1 MTRGRNVTTPVSGGD
16 AGAAGGAAAGTAAKT
31 PLMKQY
37 LGTKQEYP
45 DAFLFFRMGDF
56 YELFF
61 EDAVRAAPLLGITL
75 TSRNKSD
82 PDPIP
87 MCGFPWHQRDGYV
100 SRLLR
105 LGHKVAICDQLEDPA
120 QAKGLVQRGVTEI
133 LTPGSVTGDQF
144 LDGGTNNFLGALWPR
159 PDRLG
164 LCLADA
170 STGEMKLAEF
180 GWDEAGSVLSRTR
193 VAEWLVPTP
202 VEDGVAP
209 KLEAALAGLPGTRSA
224 VPVARYLND
233 SGPPARWSAVVA
245 DAHADLPLALAASAA
260 ALDYLDRTQ
269 GGMAAQMTRVERW
282 SEDAVLRLDAATARH
297 LELFTPQPGGEPSH
311 TLWYHLNLAVTAA
324 GSRRLRS
331 WLERPLASLAAIHA
345 RQESVAAWLAPNA
358 PRASFRE
365 ALRGLPDLERLSA
378 RVACLKATPRDLG
391 ALRDALLRLPDLAAG
406 LERAGGESFAPA
418 ARAMAVPPA
427 LAERLADAL
436 VDEPP
441 TVARDGDII
450 RAGFDELRDS
460 LHALSHSGKQ
470 WIAELETSER
480 ERSGIASLKV
490 GFNKVFGYYLE
501 ITNSHRD
508 RVPADY
514 ERRQTLTNAE
524 RYVTPALKARESEV
538 LGADEKLKA
547 REHELF
553 VALREEAGH
562 FVASLQSAADA
573 LARLDAEAALA
584 EAAAR
589 FDWSRP
595 VLEDSDR
602 LVADGVRHPVVERLL
617 PRGEFVANDVRL
629 DAGERQLLLLT
640 GPNMGG
646 KSTYLRQVAM
656 LVLLAQCG
664 SWVPAKQATIGLV
677 DRLFTRVGAADR
689 LGAGQSTFMVEMSET
704 AEILRSA
711 TSRSLVLLDE
721 IGRGTATY
729 DGLALAWAV
738 TEHLHDARGAR
749 PRTIFATHYH
759 ELTQLSEKLP
769 RLANAHVAVKEW
781 GDGVVFL
788 HRIADG
794 PADRSYG
801 IHVAKLAGLP
811 ESVLE
816 RARVV
821 LAELES
827 ERTVEELE
835 KAPKHPKR
843 DGAPALLPLF
853 ETAAHAEHPLAE
865 ELRRLSPDGMTPL
878 EALQRLA
885 EWKKRYGA

>member
-1 MTRGRNVTTPVSGGD
+1 MTARAKNVSAPSGS
-16 AGAAGGAAAGTAAKT
+16 ARAAAGTAAAT

-37 LGTKQEYP
+37 LSTKQDHP

-61 EDAVRAAPLLGITL
+61 EDAVRAAQLLGITL
-75 TSRNKSD
+75 TSRNKHD

-105 LGHKVAICDQLEDPA
+105 QGHKVAICDQLEDPA
-120 QAKGLVQRGVTEI
+120 QAKGLVQRGVTEV
-133 LTPGSVTGDQF
+133 LTPGSVTSDQF
-144 LDGGTNNFLGALWPR
+144 LDGASNNFLGVLWPR
-159 PDRLG
+159 LERLG
-164 LCLADA
+164 VCLADA
-170 STGEMKLAEF
+170 STGEMKLAECT
-180 GWDEAGSVLSRTR
+180 WEEAGSVLARTR

-202 VEDGVAP
+202 VEDGIAP
-209 KLEAALAGLPGTRSA
+209 KLDAALAGLPGARST
-224 VPVARYLND
+224 VPVARYLDD
-233 SGPPARWSAVVA
+233 SRPPARWSTVVA

-260 ALDYLDRTQ
+260 ALDYLDRSQ
-269 GGMAAQMTRVERW
+269 GGVAAQMTRVERW
-282 SEDAVLRLDAATARH
+282 NEAAVLRLDAATARH
-297 LELFTPQPGGEPSH
+297 LELFSPQPGGEPSH
-311 TLWYHLNLAVTAA
+311 TLWYHLNIAVTAA

-331 WLERPLASLAAIHA
+331 WLERPLASLGAIHE
-345 RQESVAAWLAPNA
+345 RQQAVAAWLATEA
-358 PRASFRE
+358 PRGSFRE

-378 RVACLKATPRDLG
+378 RVACGKATPRDLG
-391 ALRDALLRLPDLAAG
+391 GLRDALQRLPDLAAG
-406 LERAGGESFAPA
+406 LVRSGGEAFTSA
-418 ARAMAVPPA
+418 ARAMSVPPA
-427 LAERLADAL
+427 LAERLAAGL

-441 TVARDGDII
+441 TVSRDGEII
-450 RAGFDELRDS
+450 RSGFDGLRDS
-460 LHALSHSGKQ
+460 LYELSHSGKQ

-480 ERSGIASLKV
+480 ERSGISNLKV
-490 GFNKVFGYYLE
+490 GFNKVFGFYLE

-508 RVPADY
+508 KVPADY

-538 LGADEKLKA
+538 LGAEEKLKA

-553 VALREEAGH
+553 VTLRDEAARY
-562 FVASLQSAADA
+562 VTSLQTAADA

-589 FDWSRP
+589 FHWSRP

-602 LVADGVRHPVVERLL
+602 LHATAVRHPVVERLL

-629 DAGERQLLLLT
+629 DARERQLILLT

-646 KSTYLRQVAM
+646 KSTYLRQVAL

-664 SWVPAKQATIGLV
+664 SWVPATEATIGLV

-704 AEILRSA
+704 ADILRSA

-759 ELTQLSEKLP
+759 ELTQLSERLG

-811 ESVLE
+811 DSVIE
-816 RARVV
+816 RAKVV

-835 KAPKHPKR
+835 KAVPKR
-843 DGAPALLPLF
+843 TRREPAPAALPLF
-853 ETAAHAEHPLAE
+853 ENAAPAAHPLAE
-865 ELRRLSPDGMTPL
+865 ELRKLSPDEMTPF

-885 EWKKRYGA
+885 DWKKRYGA